1 MQRRDVVS
9 TGSSRRVD
17 VFLIFTKRIEFKRN
31 SIYENRLV
39 IEINYETKRAMLRGI
54 YPIFFFFF
62 FLWRKLINYLEDI
75 KSETRYYLIYCNIRE
90 QLEL

>member
-17 VFLIFTKRIEFKRN
+17 VFFFLIFTKRIEFKKN
-31 SIYENRLV
+31 SYHENRLV
-39 IEINYETKRAMLRGI
+39 IEINYETKRVMLRGI

-62 FLWRKLINYLEDI
+62 FLWRKLINYFEDI
-75 KSETRYYLIYCNIRE
+75 RE
-90 QLEL
+90 